1 MANER
6 GVAIDIDRVTKA
18 FPIDGK
24 RATQALTEISL
35 HIRPGEF
42 VSVVGPSGCGKS
54 TLMLM
59 TAGLLGPTTG
69 VIRVGGEALAAPLT
83 DVGIVFQDD
92 LLLEFRKALDNV
104 LLQGRIR
111 RLDLREVRSRAEE
124 LLERLGVA
132 HAADRYPRQLSGGM
146 RQRVSIARALVHGPS
161 VLLMDEP
168 FGALDALTRLQV
180 RADLER
186 LWLSERQTVLF
197 ITHSIEEA
205 VGLSDRVVVMSPSP
219 GRIVREMT
227 IDLPRPRPLALG
239 EAPELEG
246 HVQTIYGM
254 FEEMGVL
261 HGRDAGPW
269 GRARVPLSERRKASW
284 ERSGTTRMSRSARS
298 SGRARGRSPR
308 RMS

>member
-1 MANER
+1 MASER

-35 HIRPGEF
+35 RIRPGEF

-59 TAGLLGPTTG
+59 TAGLLAPTAG
-69 VIRVGGEALAAPLT
+69 IIRVAGRALTAPLT

-92 LLLEFRKALDNV
+92 LLLEFRSALDNV

-111 RLDLREVRSRAEE
+111 RLDMRDVRSRAVE
-124 LLERLGVA
+124 LLEQLGVA
-132 HAADRYPRQLSGGM
+132 QAADRYPRQLSGGM
-146 RQRVSIARALVHGPS
+146 RQRVSLPGAGARPVHP
-161 VLLMDEP
+161 LMDEP

-246 HVQTIYGM
+246 HVQAIYGL

-261 HGRDAGPW
+261 HGRAATQRD
-269 GRARVPLSERRKASW
+269 GRA
-284 ERSGTTRMSRSARS
+284 
-298 SGRARGRSPR
+298 PR
-308 RMS
+308 